1 MHEIGLHGSLAV
13 MKAPNFYASGGIDR
27 AAHLRADEDW
37 IRQQIEDRAARIV
50 PIWRTQNLVQPGERP
65 AGITV
70 EASRGLLM
78 GAGSVVFLG
87 LIEEIAHFAADFSAH
102 EDPPLTE
109 HGQFRDMRGI
119 GQLLSHQEGALLVY
133 ARATIQWHA
142 RHQFCGVCGSPS
154 VSRDAGH
161 MRKCTNPDCGAEHF
175 PRLDPAVI
183 MLIHDGGDRLI
194 LGRQRN
200 WPTGQHSVLAGF
212 VEQGESLEDAVAR
225 EIFEEVGVEITDIH
239 YHSSQPWPFPSSI
252 MLGFNARATQ
262 TDLKVDLNELEGAA
276 WFSRD
281 DLLASPENNA
291 FRLPRKDSISRR
303 LIEDWLGR

>member
-1 MHEIGLHGSLAV
+1 
-13 MKAPNFYASGGIDR
+13 MKVPNFYASGGIDR
-27 AAHLRADEDW
+27 AAYLRADEEW
-37 IRQQIEDRAARIV
+37 ARQQIEDRDARIV
-50 PIWRTQNLVQPGERP
+50 PIWRTQNLVQPGDP
-65 AGITV
+65 PTGVTV
-70 EASRGLLM
+70 EANRGMLI

-87 LIEEIAHFAADFSAH
+87 LVEGVAHFAADFSAL
-102 EDPPLTE
+102 EEPPLTE
-109 HGQFRDMRGI
+109 YGQFRDMRGI
-119 GQLLSHQEGALLVY
+119 GQLLPHREGALLVY
-133 ARATIQWHA
+133 ARATIQWHT

-154 VSRDAGH
+154 VSREAGH
-161 MRKCTNPDCGAEHF
+161 MRKCANGDCGAEHF

-183 MLIHDGGDRLI
+183 MLIHDGGERLI

-200 WPTGQHSVLAGF
+200 WPPGQHSVLAGF
-212 VEQGESLEDAVAR
+212 VEQGESLEAADAR
-225 EIFEEVGVEITDIH
+225 EISEEVGVDITDID

-281 DLLASPENNA
+281 YLLASPENDA

>member
-1 MHEIGLHGSLAV
+1 
-13 MKAPNFYASGGIDR
+13 MKVPNFYASGGIDR
-27 AAHLRADEDW
+27 AAYLRADEEW
-37 IRQQIEDRAARIV
+37 ARQQIEDRDARIV
-50 PIWRTQNLVQPGERP
+50 PIWRTQNLVQPGDP
-65 AGITV
+65 PTGVTV
-70 EASRGLLM
+70 EANRGMLI

-87 LIEEIAHFAADFSAH
+87 LVEGVAHFAADFSTL
-102 EDPPLTE
+102 EEPPLTE
-109 HGQFRDMRGI
+109 YGQFRDMRGI
-119 GQLLSHQEGALLVY
+119 GQLLPHREGALLVY
-133 ARATIQWHA
+133 ARATIQWHT

-154 VSRDAGH
+154 VSREAGH
-161 MRKCTNPDCGAEHF
+161 MRKCANGDCGAEHF

-183 MLIHDGGDRLI
+183 MLIHDGGEHLI

-200 WPTGQHSVLAGF
+200 WPPGQHSVLAGF

-225 EIFEEVGVEITDIH
+225 EISEEVGVDITDID

-281 DLLASPENNA
+281 YLLASPENDA

>member
-1 MHEIGLHGSLAV
+1 
-13 MKAPNFYASGGIDR
+13 MKVPNFYASGGIDR
-27 AAHLRADEDW
+27 AAYLRADEEW
-37 IRQQIEDRAARIV
+37 ARQQIEDRDARIV
-50 PIWRTQNLVQPGERP
+50 PIWRTQNLVQPGDP
-65 AGITV
+65 PPGVAV
-70 EASRGLLM
+70 EANRGMLI
-78 GAGSVVFLG
+78 GAGPVVFLG
-87 LIEEIAHFAADFSAH
+87 LVEGVAHFAADFSTL
-102 EDPPLTE
+102 EEPPLTE
-109 HGQFRDMRGI
+109 YGQFRDMRGI
-119 GQLLSHQEGALLVY
+119 GQLLPHREGALLVY
-133 ARATIQWHA
+133 ARATIQWHT

-154 VSRDAGH
+154 VSREAGH
-161 MRKCTNPDCGAEHF
+161 MRTCANGDCGADHF
-175 PRLDPAVI
+175 PRLAPAVL
-183 MLIHDGGDRLI
+183 MLIHDGGERLI

-200 WPTGQHSVLAGF
+200 WPPGQHSVLAGF

-225 EIFEEVGVEITDIH
+225 EISEEVGVDITDID

-281 DLLASPENNA
+281 YLLASPENDA

>member
-1 MHEIGLHGSLAV
+1 
-13 MKAPNFYASGGIDR
+13 MKTPNFYASSGIDR
-27 AAHLRADEDW
+27 AAHLRSDDDW
-37 IRQQIEDRAARIV
+37 IRQQIEDRVARIV
-50 PIWRTQNLVQPGERP
+50 PIWRTQNLIQPGDQP
-65 AGITV
+65 VGVSV

-87 LIEEIAHFAADFSAH
+87 IIEEVPHFTADFSAH

-119 GQLLSHQEGALLVY
+119 GQLLGHQEGGLLVY
-133 ARATIQWHA
+133 ARAMIQWNA
-142 RHQFCGVCGSPS
+142 RHQFCGVCGGAT
-154 VSRDAGH
+154 VSRESGH
-161 MRKCTNPDCGAEHF
+161 MRKCTNTDCNAEHF

-200 WPTGQHSVLAGF
+200 WPPGQHSVLAGF

-225 EIFEEVGVEITDIH
+225 EIFEEVGVEIADIE

-252 MLGFNARATQ
+252 MLGFNARATGM
-262 TDLKVDLNELEGAA
+262 DLKVDLDELEGAA
-276 WFSRD
+276 WFTRD
-281 DLLASPENNA
+281 QLLQSPEDSA
-291 FRLPRKDSISRR
+291 FRLPRSDSISRR

>member
-1 MHEIGLHGSLAV
+1 
-13 MKAPNFYASGGIDR
+13 MKVPNFYASGGIDR
-27 AAHLRADEDW
+27 AAYLRADEEW
-37 IRQQIEDRAARIV
+37 ARQQIEDRDARIV
-50 PIWRTQNLVQPGERP
+50 PIWRTQNLVQPGDP
-65 AGITV
+65 PTGVTV
-70 EASRGLLM
+70 EANRVMLI

-87 LIEEIAHFAADFSAH
+87 LVEGVAHFAADFSTL
-102 EDPPLTE
+102 EEPPLTE
-109 HGQFRDMRGI
+109 YGQFRDMRGV
-119 GQLLSHQEGALLVY
+119 GQLLPHREGALLVY
-133 ARATIQWHA
+133 ARATIQWHT

-154 VSRDAGH
+154 VSREAGH
-161 MRKCTNPDCGAEHF
+161 MRKCANGDCGAEHF

-183 MLIHDGGDRLI
+183 MLIHDGGERLI

-200 WPTGQHSVLAGF
+200 WPPGQHSVLAGF

-225 EIFEEVGVEITDIH
+225 EISEEVGVDITDID

-281 DLLASPENNA
+281 YLLASPENDA

>member
-1 MHEIGLHGSLAV
+1 
-13 MKAPNFYASGGIDR
+13 MKTPNFYASNGIDR
-27 AAHLRADEDW
+27 AVHLRSDEDW
-37 IRQQIEDRAARIV
+37 VRQQIEDRVARIV
-50 PIWRTQNLVQPGERP
+50 PIWRTQNLIQPGDQP
-65 AGITV
+65 AGVSV

-87 LIEEIAHFAADFSAH
+87 IIEEVPHFTADFSAH

-119 GQLLSHQEGALLVY
+119 GQLLGHQEGGLLVY
-133 ARATIQWHA
+133 ARAMIQWNA
-142 RHQFCGVCGSPS
+142 RHQFCGVCGAAT
-154 VSRDAGH
+154 VSRESGH
-161 MRKCTNPDCGAEHF
+161 MRQCTNADCNAQHF

-200 WPTGQHSVLAGF
+200 WPPGQHSVLAGF

-225 EIFEEVGVEITDIH
+225 EIFEEVGVEIADIE

-252 MLGFNARATQ
+252 MLGFTARATGM
-262 TDLKVDLNELEGAA
+262 DLKVDLDELEGAA
-276 WFSRD
+276 WFTRD
-281 DLLASPENNA
+281 QLLQSPEDSA
-291 FRLPRKDSISRR
+291 FRLPRSDSISRR